1 MLIRV
6 IGDGSS
12 FQSDLDF
19 YLKVTDMGSI
29 PNIEDLR
36 KEMFKSFSENERAVK
51 EEKRKSIWN
60 TGIKKSEI
68 GNSDLEKGNKSADDR
83 INESISEHKEE
94 GDSTELGNTD
104 LDKRNKFSSGV
115 EEKVE
120 ESPKVDSSNQ
130 TNEGSKQLNEEK
142 KEKNEE
148 VTLSY
153 DEDGW
158 SYYDKN
164 AGTGKG
170 NSDPFDILDSLST
183 EKGDVEDEDQDDDD
197 IFGDFDDNDFDDVA
211 ENGSNEEV
219 EIDSP
224 APNNDYKGDFA
235 DFDNLDDEDLF
246 PEDSS
251 EEDDETF
258 SGLSEIDSQDSDDDF
273 EEVEDLFDDSSEGED
288 TVEDDSEPESKSD
301 EIDDTQSESVAKE
314 SKRVNFNVSDD
325 SWRSSSEVG
334 NVENLWGF
342 DTMKE
347 VDDSVAK
354 DFFAGFEK
362 KQAEIK
368 RESGYKKSDLG
379 EMEKIWRQFNTERKQ
394 EEKKET
400 QERETVKE
408 VKKGVFEGQVQKV
421 EEKVTAD
428 KQDVVAPSTSANTD
442 RGSYKDV
449 RDFVKKNR
457 NCSVSDVL
465 QVFSKKE
472 LEKDIRMGRI
482 YQRKD
487 KLFI

>member
-6 IGDGSS
+6 IGEESS

-36 KEMFKSFSENERAVK
+36 KDMFKSFAENERAVK

-60 TGIKKSEI
+60 TGIKKVET
-68 GNSDLEKGNKSADDR
+68 GNSNLEEGSTR
-83 INESISEHKEE
+83 VGEGINEYVPEQKEE
-94 GDSTELGNTD
+94 EYSIESGNTD
-104 LDKRNKFSSGV
+104 LDNRSKFSSGV
-115 EEKVE
+115 EAKVE
-120 ESPKVDSSNQ
+120 ESSKDDSSNQ
-130 TNEGSKQLNEEK
+130 INENSKQLIEEK
-142 KEKNEE
+142 KEKNKE
-148 VTLSY
+148 VALSY

-158 SYYDKN
+158 SYYDKS
-164 AGTGKG
+164 AGTDED
-170 NSDPFDILDSLST
+170 NLDPFDILDGA
-183 EKGDVEDEDQDDDD
+183 EKNNSDE
-197 IFGDFDDNDFDDVA
+197 
-211 ENGSNEEV
+211 EMKSNSDEEV

-224 APNNDYKGDFA
+224 EPDNDYEGDFKE
-235 DFDNLDDEDLF
+235 FDALDDDDLF
-246 PEDSS
+246 PEEDY

-258 SGLSEIDSQDSDDDF
+258 SKSPEIDSSDIDD
-273 EEVEDLFDDSSEGED
+273 EVEDPFGDPFDDED
-288 TVEDDSEPESKSD
+288 TVEDDYEPESELDESD
-301 EIDDTQSESVAKE
+301 ERNTTQQGSVTSE

-325 SWRSSSEVG
+325 SWRDSSEVG

-354 DFFAGFEK
+354 NFFAGFEK

-368 RESGYKKSDLG
+368 KASGYKKSDLG
-379 EMEKIWRQFNTERKQ
+379 EMEKIWRQFDTERKQ

-400 QERETVKE
+400 QEREAVKE
-408 VKKGVFEGQVQKV
+408 ARKEVFEEQVQKA
-421 EEKVTAD
+421 EETVTVD
-428 KQDVVAPSTSANTD
+428 KQEAVAPSSSVNVD

-449 RDFVKKNR
+449 RDFVKKNK
-457 NCSVSDVL
+457 NCSVADVL

>member
-6 IGDGSS
+6 IGEGSS

-36 KEMFKSFSENERAVK
+36 KEMFKSFAENERAVK

-60 TGIKKSEI
+60 TGIKKLET
-68 GNSDLEKGNKSADDR
+68 GNSILEEGNAR
-83 INESISEHKEE
+83 VGEGINEYVSEQKEE
-94 GDSTELGNTD
+94 GYSIESGNTD
-104 LDKRNKFSSGV
+104 LDNRNKFSSDV
-115 EEKVE
+115 EAKVE
-120 ESPKVDSSNQ
+120 ASPKDDSSNQ
-130 TNEGSKQLNEEK
+130 INEDSKQLIEEK
-142 KEKNEE
+142 KEKNKE
-148 VTLSY
+148 VALSY

-158 SYYDKN
+158 SYYDKS
-164 AGTGKG
+164 AGSDEGKL
-170 NSDPFDILDSLST
+170 DPFDVLD
-183 EKGDVEDEDQDDDD
+183 GAVENNSDEEMESN
-197 IFGDFDDNDFDDVA
+197 FGEEA
-211 ENGSNEEV
+211 ENNSDEEV

-224 APNNDYKGDFA
+224 EPDNDYEGDFKE
-235 DFDNLDDEDLF
+235 FDALDDDDLF
-246 PEDSS
+246 PEENY
-251 EEDDETF
+251 EEDDDTF
-258 SGLSEIDSQDSDDDF
+258 SESPEIDSSDIDD
-273 EEVEDLFDDSSEGED
+273 EVEDPFGDPFEDED
-288 TVEDDSEPESKSD
+288 TVEDDYESESESD
-301 EIDDTQSESVAKE
+301 ESDERNTIQLGFVTSE

-325 SWRSSSEVG
+325 SWRDSSEVG

-354 DFFAGFEK
+354 NFFAGFEK

-368 RESGYKKSDLG
+368 KASGYKKSDLG
-379 EMEKIWRQFNTERKQ
+379 EMEKIWRQFDTERKQ

-400 QERETVKE
+400 QEREVVKE
-408 VKKGVFEGQVQKV
+408 TRKEVFEEQVQKA
-421 EEKVTAD
+421 EEKATVD
-428 KQDVVAPSTSANTD
+428 KQEAVAPSTSVNTD

-449 RDFVKKNR
+449 RDFVKKNK
-457 NCSVSDVL
+457 NCSVADVL

-487 KLFI
+487 KG

>member
-6 IGDGSS
+6 IGEGSS

-36 KEMFKSFSENERAVK
+36 KEMFKSFAENERAVK

-60 TGIKKSEI
+60 TGIKKVEI
-68 GNSDLEKGNKSADDR
+68 GNSNLEKGNTKVDEG
-83 INESISEHKEE
+83 INEYVSEQKEE
-94 GDSTELGNTD
+94 GCSIESGNTD
-104 LDKRNKFSSGV
+104 LDNRSKFSSGV
-115 EEKVE
+115 EAKVE
-120 ESPKVDSSNQ
+120 ESTKDDSSNQ
-130 TNEGSKQLNEEK
+130 INEDSKQLIEEK
-142 KEKNEE
+142 KEKNKE
-148 VTLSY
+148 VALLY

-158 SYYDKN
+158 SYYDKS
-164 AGTGKG
+164 AGIDDD
-170 NSDPFDILDSLST
+170 NLDPFDVLDGVVENNSDEEVENNSD
-183 EKGDVEDEDQDDDD
+183 EEVKIDSPEPDNDYEGDFKEFDALDDDD
-197 IFGDFDDNDFDDVA
+197 LFPKEDYEEDDDTFS
-211 ENGSNEEV
+211 ESP
-219 EIDSP
+219 EIDSS
-224 APNNDYKGDFA
+224 DV
-235 DFDNLDDEDLF
+235 DN
-246 PEDSS
+246 
-251 EEDDETF
+251 
-258 SGLSEIDSQDSDDDF
+258 
-273 EEVEDLFDDSSEGED
+273 EVEDPFGDPFEDED
-288 TVEDDSEPESKSD
+288 TVEDGYKPENESD
-301 EIDDTQSESVAKE
+301 ESNERNTTQQGSVITE

-325 SWRSSSEVG
+325 SWRDSSEVG

-368 RESGYKKSDLG
+368 KASGYKKADLG
-379 EMEKIWRQFNTERKQ
+379 EMERVWRQFDTERKQ

-400 QERETVKE
+400 QEREAIQEARKE
-408 VKKGVFEGQVQKV
+408 VFEEQVQKA
-421 EEKVTAD
+421 EEKVTVD
-428 KQDVVAPSTSANTD
+428 KQDAVAPSTPTNMD
-442 RGSYKDV
+442 RGDYKDV
-449 RDFVKKNR
+449 RDFVKKNK
-457 NCSVSDVL
+457 NCSVADVL